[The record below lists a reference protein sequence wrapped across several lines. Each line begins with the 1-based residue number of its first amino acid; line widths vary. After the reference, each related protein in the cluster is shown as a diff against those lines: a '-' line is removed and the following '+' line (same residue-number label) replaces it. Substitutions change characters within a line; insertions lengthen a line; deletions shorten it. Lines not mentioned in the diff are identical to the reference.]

1 MPLCT
6 LINSVFQLRIGRLP
20 IAGCAAR
27 RWKPYSPQLENKA
40 FVEVQL
46 HLSGIFSI

>member
-1 MPLCT
+1 MRT
-6 LINSVFQLRIGRLP
+6 GRLP